1 MKLKESDS
9 CPLCESIDAVE
20 IGKIQYR
27 DILSGLEKEWGASF
41 SKKVIQEN
49 SPSDLTTLV
58 WCRTCGLQ
66 YFVPIASGNSQF
78 YYELSQSPIYYS
90 GQKWEFPLVS
100 KILKP
105 QDKLLDIGCG
115 DGCFLEGIKNKVSQ
129 AVGLE
134 TNAEAVM
141 RAKGRGLDV
150 RLINIEEFSEENKG
164 QFSIVCGFHVIE
176 HLDRVRPFLN
186 AAISCLERGGTLV
199 LSVPNRQ
206 SISKTPFESLDCPPH
221 HVSKWEAGQLR
232 TVADVMGIN
241 LDKVVLEVADRNAC
255 HKWLREKIAFEI
267 LNCKNKKFN
276 MWAGK
281 GASFILFLP
290 PLYRMYKTIGLL
302 EKWGLYQ
309 SSILAF
315 YKKSSFRE

>member
-1 MKLKESDS
+1 MKLKENDS
-9 CPLCESIDAVE
+9 CPLCESNDSVE

-27 DILSGLEKEWGASF
+27 DIWSGHEKEWRASF

-90 GQKWEFPLVS
+90 DQKWEFYLVT
-100 KILKP
+100 KILKQ

-134 TNAEAVM
+134 TNVEAVM

-150 RLINIEEFSEENKG
+150 RLKNIEEFSEENKE
-164 QFSIVCGFHVIE
+164 QFSIVCAFHVIE
-176 HLDRVRPFLN
+176 HLDKIKPFLN
-186 AAISCLERGGTLV
+186 AAISYLEWGGHLLCL
-199 LSVPNRQ
+199 SQ
-206 SISKTPFESLDCPPH
+206 I
-221 HVSKWEAGQLR
+221 
-232 TVADVMGIN
+232 
-241 LDKVVLEVADRNAC
+241 DKRYRKILWKV
-255 HKWLREKIAFEI
+255 WIAFHI
-267 LNCKNKKFN
+267 MF
-276 MWAGK
+276 
-281 GASFILFLP
+281 
-290 PLYRMYKTIGLL
+290 
-302 EKWGLYQ
+302 Q
-309 SSILAF
+309 SG
-315 YKKSSFRE
+315 R